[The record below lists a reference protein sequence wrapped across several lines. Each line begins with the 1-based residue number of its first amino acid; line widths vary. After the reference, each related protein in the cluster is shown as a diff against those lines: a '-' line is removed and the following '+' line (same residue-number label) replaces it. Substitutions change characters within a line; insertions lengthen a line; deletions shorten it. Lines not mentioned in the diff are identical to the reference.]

1 VKPLAVVLA
10 AVAVVFTAGCSSSNN
25 APSTPPPVTGG
36 FTNADLNGTYAF
48 SMSGTDAGANFGAFI
63 ARVGSFTADGSGHIT
78 AALEDVTDAGSL
90 PQLVQFTG
98 GSYSIQ
104 ANGRGTLT
112 LLSSTGGLQMSIAL
126 NSGNAGV
133 MIQTD
138 LNAASSG
145 SFTRQTP
152 AMFTQ
157 TAIAGPYAFDISG
170 TTIPDPAD
178 PNALAA
184 PSSVVGQINTSGAG
198 NVQGGLFDSNDG
210 GSLLSAQVIAAGGTY
225 QMDPANGASFGRGT
239 IDFAGLSFVFY
250 IVDGSRFKLMEDD
263 GKFATFGDALQ
274 QSATVATQNSGFTGD
289 FTFLIG
295 GATLGT
301 TGTGPLAEAAAFT
314 ADGNGNL
321 GGIVLDAN
329 NSGAHDAIGDLT
341 TISNAIYDMDT
352 ANAGSGRGTM
362 TFTASGNSNLGTFAF
377 VFYLISPTQAF
388 IQDTSNGIIG
398 DGTMFAQTGPFS
410 GASLAGNFVFNWSG
424 INLGSSTNLTFQ
436 EDFVGRHSLSN
447 TGAIAGAVD
456 FVELGSSSQHSPAFL
471 NQALTGTLTL
481 SSSGG
486 VGSNDYTV
494 TTGTSPQTTFHFKA
508 YIANP
513 DLILLV
519 GVDGNRTDAGSVS
532 FQP

>member
-10 AVAVVFTAGCSSSNN
+10 AVAAVFAAGCSSSNN

-63 ARVGSFTADGSGHIT
+63 ARVGSFTADGNGHIT

-104 ANGRGTLT
+104 SNGRGTLT

-133 MIQTD
+133 MIQID
-138 LNAASSG
+138 LNATSSG

-157 TAIAGPYAFDISG
+157 TAVVGPYAFDISG
-170 TTIPDPAD
+170 IITGTTS
-178 PNALAA
+178 AA
-184 PSSVVGQINTSGAG
+184 GGPSSVVGQISTDGAG
-198 NVQGGLFDSNDG
+198 NVQGGLFDSNDA
-210 GSLLSAQVIAAGGTY
+210 GSILSAQVIPAGGTY
-225 QMDPANGASFGRGT
+225 QMDPANGATFGRGT
-239 IDFAGLSFVFY
+239 ISFGNSSFIFY
-250 IVDGSRFKLMEDD
+250 IVDGSRLKLIEDD
-263 GKFATFGDALQ
+263 GEFATFGDALQ
-274 QSATVATQNSGFTGD
+274 QSATIATQNSGFNGD
-289 FTFLIG
+289 FTFVIG
-295 GATLGT
+295 GGSVLGT
-301 TGTGPLAEAAAFT
+301 AGPITRGAAFT

-321 GGIVLDAN
+321 GAIALDDN
-329 NSGAHDAIGDLT
+329 NDGSHQAITGST
-341 TISNAIYDMDT
+341 TITNAIYDIDT
-352 ANAGSGRGTM
+352 AAAGSGRGTM
-362 TFTASGNSNLGTFAF
+362 SFTASSSPGLGDFSF
-377 VFYLISPTQAF
+377 VFYLISPTQMF
-388 IQDTSNGIIG
+388 IQDTSTGVIG
-398 DGTMFAQTGPFS
+398 DGTMFAQTGPFTTA
-410 GASLAGNFVFNWSG
+410 GLAGSFVFNWSG
-424 INLGSSTNLTFQ
+424 VNLGSSANIPFE
-436 EDFVGRHSLSN
+436 EDFLGQHSISSA
-447 TGAIAGAVD
+447 GAIAGAID
-456 FVELGSSSQHSPAFL
+456 FVELGSSSQHTPAFL
-471 NQALTGTLTL
+471 NQALTGTLVLNGNGT
-481 SSSGG
+481 
-486 VGSNDYTV
+486 GSNDYTV

-519 GVDGNRTDAGSVS
+519 GADSNRTIAGSAS

>member
-1 VKPLAVVLA
+1 VKPLVAVLA
-10 AVAVVFTAGCSSSNN
+10 AVAALFAAACSSNN
-25 APSTPPPVTGG
+25 APSVPPPVTGG

-63 ARVGSFTADGSGHIT
+63 ARVGSFTADGNGHIT

-112 LLSSTGGLQMSIAL
+112 LVSATGGLQMSIAL

-133 MIQTD
+133 MIQID
-138 LNAASSG
+138 LNATSSG

-152 AMFTQ
+152 AAFTQ

-170 TTIPDPAD
+170 TTIPNPSAS
-178 PNALAA
+178 AA
-184 PSSVVGQINTSGAG
+184 PSSVVGQITTNGAG
-198 NVQGGLFDSNDG
+198 NIQGGLFDSNDG
-210 GSLLSAQVIAAGGTY
+210 GILLSAQLIAAGGTY
-225 QMDPANGASFGRGT
+225 QMDPANGTNFGRGT

-250 IVDGSRFKLMEDD
+250 IVDGTRFKLIEDD

-274 QSATVATQNSGFTGD
+274 QSATIATQNSGFNGD
-289 FTFLIG
+289 FTFVIG
-295 GATLGT
+295 GSSVLGT
-301 TGTGPLAEAAAFT
+301 AGPITRGAAFT

-321 GGIVLDAN
+321 GAIVLDDN
-329 NSGAHDAIGDLT
+329 NDGSHQAITGST
-341 TISNAIYDMDT
+341 TITNAIYDIDT
-352 ANAGSGRGTM
+352 ANAGSGRGAM
-362 TFTASGNSNLGTFAF
+362 SFTASSSPGLGNFSY
-377 VFYLISPTQAF
+377 VFYLISPTQMF
-388 IQDTSNGIIG
+388 IQDTSTGVIG
-398 DGTMFAQTGPFS
+398 DGTMFAQTGPFTS
-410 GASLAGNFVFNWSG
+410 GGLAGNFVFNWSG
-424 INLGSSTNLTFQ
+424 INLGSSANIPFE
-436 EDFVGRHSLSN
+436 EDFVGQHSLSSA
-447 TGAIAGAVD
+447 GAIAGAID
-456 FVELGSSSQHSPAFL
+456 FVELGSSTQHTPAFL
-471 NQALTGTLTL
+471 NQALTGTLVLNGNGT
-481 SSSGG
+481 
-486 VGSNDYTV
+486 GSNDYTV

-519 GVDGNRTDAGSVS
+519 GVDSNRTIAGSVS

>member
-1 VKPLAVVLA
+1 VKPLVAVLA
-10 AVAVVFTAGCSSSNN
+10 AVAALFAAACSSNN
-25 APSTPPPVTGG
+25 APSAPPPVTGG

-63 ARVGSFTADGSGHIT
+63 ARVGSFTADGNGHIT

-112 LLSSTGGLQMSIAL
+112 LVSATGGLQMSIAL

-133 MIQTD
+133 MIQID
-138 LNAASSG
+138 LNATSSG

-152 AMFTQ
+152 AAFTQ

-170 TTIPDPAD
+170 TTIPTPSAS
-178 PNALAA
+178 AA
-184 PSSVVGQINTSGAG
+184 PSSVVGQITTNGAG
-198 NVQGGLFDSNDG
+198 NIQGGLFDSNDG
-210 GSLLSAQVIAAGGTY
+210 GSLLSAQLIAAGGTY
-225 QMDPANGASFGRGT
+225 QMDPANGANFGRGT

-250 IVDGSRFKLMEDD
+250 IVDGTRFKLIEDD

-274 QSATVATQNSGFTGD
+274 QSGTIAIQNSGFTGD

-295 GATLGT
+295 GTSVLGT
-301 TGTGPLAEAAAFT
+301 AGPITRGAAFT

-321 GGIVLDAN
+321 GAIALDDN
-329 NSGAHDAIGDLT
+329 NDGSHQAITGST
-341 TISNAIYDMDT
+341 TITNAIYDIDT
-352 ANAGSGRGTM
+352 ADAGSGRGTM
-362 TFTASGNSNLGTFAF
+362 SFTASSSPNLGNFSY
-377 VFYLISPTQAF
+377 VFYLISPTQMF
-388 IQDTSNGIIG
+388 IQDTSTGVIG

-410 GASLAGNFVFNWSG
+410 TAGLAGSFVFNWSG
-424 INLGSSTNLTFQ
+424 INLGSSANIPFE
-436 EDFVGRHSLSN
+436 EDFLGQHSISSA
-447 TGAIAGAVD
+447 GAIAGAID
-456 FVELGSSSQHSPAFL
+456 FVELGSSTQHTPAFL
-471 NQALTGTLTL
+471 NQALTGTLVLNGNGT
-481 SSSGG
+481 
-486 VGSNDYTV
+486 GSNDYTV

-519 GVDGNRTDAGSVS
+519 GVDSNRTIAGSVS